1 MRMEHYFDNQPW
13 YGEEKNDTPPKNQIF
28 STHCNWENS
37 VSLFKNPKSVNP
49 IGNLRLIDL
58 LECLRDE
65 DSWERLCSPRIIATL
80 KKAKINGTKISKEED
95 HAKRQEL
102 KTWSPSFTPHGTVVT
117 RDKDTKDKSFVPSGW
132 IQIDIDGKDNPNYS
146 ASELKKKMSSWP
158 FVGFCCYSISGK
170 GVWGLAPTN
179 NSISGA
185 FNAIYQFAKSEGV
198 KLDDSKG
205 KAETELR
212 IISFDPDPYFNHN
225 PMIIVPQQVEPRP
238 IQKVKR
244 TYHPVSSSSKDEV
257 IKLLLELLNAASEGS
272 RHDQRLKVGRLAGGY
287 VAGGLFSEH
296 EIITLLSDDY
306 TMHFPFDSPATQKKE
321 IKAIVD
327 GIQYGLGSPIYLMEE
342 AFAIPFD
349 GLEIRGSQI
358 EITQGKANYLM
369 DSGAVLEMKT
379 DLLYIKAKVFFE
391 LEPRPRKLKHLTKKI
406 SPP

>member
-1 MRMEHYFDNQPW
+1 MEHYFDNQPW
-13 YGEEKNDTPPKNQIF
+13 YGEEKNDTPQKNQKF

-37 VSLFKNPKSVNP
+37 VSVFENAFSVTP
-49 IGNLRLIDL
+49 IGELRLIDL

-65 DSWERLCSPRIIATL
+65 DSWESLCSPRILATL

-102 KTWSPSFTPHGTVVT
+102 KTWIPSFTPHGTVVT

-179 NSISGA
+179 NGITA
-185 FNAIYQFAKSEGV
+185 TFNAIYQYAKSEGV
-198 KLDDSKG
+198 KMDDTKG
-205 KAETELR
+205 KTETELR
-212 IISFDPDPYFNHN
+212 FISFDSEPYFNYT
-225 PMIIVPQQVEPRP
+225 PAFIQMPEVEVTSIP
-238 IQKVKR
+238 KLKKS
-244 TYHPVSSSSKDEV
+244 YHPVSSTSKDKVVER
-257 IKLLLELLNAASEGS
+257 LLNLLNSAGEGS
-272 RHDQRLKVGRLAGGY
+272 RHNQRLIVGSLAGGY
-287 VAGGLFSEH
+287 SAGGLFSES
-296 EIITLLSDDY
+296 EITSILIEDY
-306 TMHFPFDSPATQKKE
+306 TSHFPDDSPATQKKE
-321 IKAIVD
+321 IKAIID
-327 GIQYGLGSPIYLMEE
+327 GFQYGLGNPIYLMEE

-369 DSGAVLEMKT
+369 DSGAVLERKT

-391 LEPRPRKLKHLTKKI
+391 LEPRPRREKHLTKKI
-406 SPP
+406 LPP